1 MKKKLLGMLVFL
13 FAANFLVGQGN
24 RTVRGTVTDEKG
36 ETLIGVSVLA
46 AGTTNGTITDLDG
59 RFSLDVSSSVKE
71 LIISF
76 LGYTEQVVA
85 IPASNNLSVILKSD
99 SKLLD
104 EVVITG
110 FGGTQYRQDLTG
122 SVAKLS
128 SNDFQFQPLQSFEN
142 ALQGRA
148 TGVFINSGSGK
159 LGQGIN
165 INIRGISSVS
175 ASNQPLF
182 VVDGIPIVSMAVGS
196 ATEPDNPLAT
206 IAPEDI
212 ESIEILKDAAAA
224 SIYGARASNGVVLIT
239 TKSGKAGKT
248 KVSLG
253 YYKGVS
259 SPTRKREWLN
269 AAEYRQLFSYAASQ
283 SDFGEL
289 DAAEEFAFESGTD
302 DWNGNVDQNWADE
315 AFQDGGVTNLNLTIQ
330 GGDAKTTFLLSGT
343 WNDQKGII
351 IGNELNRIN
360 GRFNLNHKMNE
371 KFQVGMNLSLV
382 KSLNKRVA
390 SDNAFTNPLQLNA
403 LPPIQPKI
411 DPNTGQLN
419 QNTLYYNN
427 LIDLEKGFDNA
438 TTYRTIS
445 SVFGQY
451 DFTEKLSFRS
461 EYGVDVLNLQEEQ
474 FRGRETL
481 DGAPTGQSFNNQVTV
496 VNQNMNNYFT
506 YRSKIGDQIN
516 FDAVAGMQYQSGNET
531 SVSATGQGFP
541 NDRFT
546 KLASSAKIVSASST
560 ESAYAFL
567 SYFGRFN
574 AKIKDKFLVG
584 LTGRV
589 DGSSRFGRDQRYGF
603 FPSVSAGY
611 ILSQEEF
618 IKNMP
623 AINFMKVR
631 ASYGKTGNAEIG
643 NFASRTLW
651 GANFVGD
658 LSGIRPTQLGVND
671 LTWENTTQLDLGL
684 EFGLFDDRISLSV
697 DYFQKNTNDLLLN
710 LPLPASNGFTTITKN
725 LGSLSNKG
733 FEIGLN
739 TVNLRG
745 ALTWTTTFNLST
757 YKNRVTNL
765 NGSTI
770 DGGSRQLGRVS
781 EGEAFGYFY
790 APKYA
795 GVNPENGNAQY
806 FEEDGSI
813 VDQDDFSGYSQ
824 KVGDPNPD
832 FFGGLNNKISY
843 KNFTLD
849 VQLQYVYGNDL
860 YNIAGF
866 FQSVNG
872 DYFDNQSRDQL
883 DYWREPGQITNIP
896 EPRLYSGNG
905 AIRSS
910 RWVQDGSYLRL
921 RAMTLTYKLPSS
933 LTRKVKMDEARVYIS
948 GQNLLTF
955 TKYDGYDPEVNAT
968 YISSVNLGHD
978 FYTPPQARIITV
990 GANVNF

>member
-1 MKKKLLGMLVFL
+1 MLVFL